1 MRWPAGSRGP
11 KGSAGSCAPAAGHPV
26 VGALHREE
34 ARLLVG
40 HGDDHGVEADD
51 DRGIHGVPARRAG
64 LIVRSNRRR
73 SAGPRS
79 AGLHL
84 RGEKTSGRPTVPL
97 ESAAWNGMTNR
108 SRPWRLSSPRRRWPR
123 AQPAAPRPPNIV
135 LVYADDLGYGD
146 IGVYGAPRIRTPH
159 IDRLAGR
166 GRALHRLLR
175 GAGRL
180 LGLARGAAHRRLP
193 EPRRHPG
200 RALPHLDDRHR
211 RRRDDARR
219 GPEGPR
225 LRDRDLRQVAPRAPA
240 ALPPDAPRL
249 RRLPRPPLLERH
261 VAETTRRR

>member
-1 MRWPAGSRGP
+1 MKRRRL
-11 KGSAGSCAPAAGHPV
+11 
-26 VGALHREE
+26 ALPCR
-34 ARLLVG
+34 
-40 HGDDHGVEADD
+40 
-51 DRGIHGVPARRAG
+51 
-64 LIVRSNRRR
+64 VRRRR
-73 SAGPRS
+73 SRPRRHGARGRAGGGPAAERRARLRRRPRVRRHRRLRRAAHPHAAHRPAGP
-79 AGLHL
+79 
-84 RGEKTSGRPTVPL
+84 
-97 ESAAWNGMTNR
+97 
-108 SRPWRLSSPRRRWPR
+108 
-123 AQPAAPRPPNIV
+123 
-135 LVYADDLGYGD
+135 
-146 IGVYGAPRIRTPH
+146 
-159 IDRLAGR
+159 R

-249 RRLPRPPLLERH
+249 RRLPRPALLERH
-261 VAETTRRR
+261 VAEPPGEDEVPAAAALLRGTPSSRSTPTSRSSPASTRGARWPSSRRTASAPSSSTSPTRCRTCRSSPPSASAGARSRASTAT